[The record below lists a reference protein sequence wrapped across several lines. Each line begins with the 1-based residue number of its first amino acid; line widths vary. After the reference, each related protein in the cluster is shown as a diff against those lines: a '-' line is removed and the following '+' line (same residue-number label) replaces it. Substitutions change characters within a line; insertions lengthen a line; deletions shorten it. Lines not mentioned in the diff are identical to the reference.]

1 MLLRT
6 RIVLIFGVASLAL
19 LAALLVPLLVV
30 QTLTEQALATLQQDE
45 QDAAWSAALERG
57 ATPFELLSSQMTAD
71 PALLEAAAAE
81 DPATTGRL
89 LAAAQ
94 ARAGFTRAG
103 VTRIDIVGRQDRIFA
118 SSAGLAAESPLID
131 TSNLAIR
138 LQRDPWLIGLEA
150 GSGGKPILV
159 VTTAFPG
166 GRALSIAANADAIL
180 ETLGRDA
187 DRKLFLVDRAG
198 TQLLSTSDADWP
210 YLSAALAR
218 RPPGTTDSHMQL
230 DRDNSHFDVVSTPL
244 LNTAGLQI
252 GTLVSMRDATAAA
265 QRRTLVLLLT
275 GGGALLAFMGLLLAL
290 YGFTKAALDPLAE
303 ITRVIR
309 AMAAGDSMV
318 SAEMPDRRDEVG
330 AIASAVEIF
339 RRDIVALARTKLT
352 GTLRRAQQQALIRN
366 EMAKLASV
374 LDAHDRE
381 DLAADLAE
389 IEASSKEG
397 GQQDTA
403 LAEGFRRMAA
413 RVTGQHRKL
422 ANLLAERTHDLE
434 IVRQALAER
443 AQLSRLRQELEVA
456 RHLQLSSL
464 PQVFPPFPHRR
475 DFEIFAAMEP
485 AKEVGGD
492 FYDFA
497 LLDGGPLGGDRIAIM
512 IGDASGKG
520 VSAAMFIAMGRSI
533 LRSAIVRG
541 ASPAQALAVANS
553 TMAVEN
559 NTMMFATV
567 FVAILDLRTGWL
579 TYASAGHNPPYLVT
593 PAPGGP
599 GGVSI
604 LGGIP
609 GIALGVMEDA
619 EYDDEERLVP
629 AGGSVVLFT
638 DGVTEAHA
646 PDLSMFEETRLE
658 AALATLTQ
666 AAPDTAVAAIL
677 AAVKTFADGTEQADD
692 ITVLSL
698 RFLGP
703 VTTTQA
709 AGVVLAHKA
718 TTQETA

>member
-19 LAALLVPLLVV
+19 LAALLVPILVV
-30 QTLTEQALATLQQDE
+30 QTLTEHALATLQQEE
-45 QDAAWSAALERG
+45 QDASWTAALENG
-57 ATPFELLSSQMTAD
+57 ATPFELLSSQLTAD
-71 PALLEAAAAE
+71 PALLQATAAE
-81 DPATTGRL
+81 DSATAGRL
-89 LAAAQ
+89 LAAAA
-94 ARAGFTRAG
+94 ARTG
-103 VTRIDIVGRQDRIFA
+103 VTRIDIVARQDRVFA

-131 TSNLAIR
+131 TSNLAAR

-150 GSGGKPILV
+150 GPGGKLLPGGGLLLV
-159 VTTAFPG
+159 VTTAFPD
-166 GRALSIAANADAIL
+166 GRALSIAANASAVLKTIA
-180 ETLGRDA
+180 RDA
-187 DRKLFLVDRAG
+187 DRKLFLADRAG
-198 TQLLSTSDADWP
+198 TLLLSTSDADWP
-210 YLSAALAR
+210 YLSAAMT
-218 RPPGTTDSHMQL
+218 RPPGITNGHMQIA
-230 DRDNSHFDVVSTPL
+230 RGNNQFDVVSTPL
-244 LNTAGLQI
+244 LNTAGLEI
-252 GTLVSMRDATAAA
+252 GTLVSMRDVTAAA

-275 GGGALLAFMGLLLAL
+275 GGGALLVFMGLLLAL
-290 YGFTKAALDPLAE
+290 YGFTKAALDPLSE

-352 GTLRRAQQQALIRN
+352 GTLRQAQQQALIRN

-374 LDAHDRE
+374 LEANDRE
-381 DLAADLAE
+381 DLLADLAE
-389 IEASSKEG
+389 IEASSK
-397 GQQDTA
+397 QDTA

-413 RVTGQHRKL
+413 RVTAQHRKL
-422 ANLLAERTHDLE
+422 AGLLAERTRDLE

-464 PQVFPPFPHRR
+464 PQIFPPFPHRR
-475 DFEIFAAMEP
+475 DFAIFAAMEP

-497 LLDGGPLGGDRIAIM
+497 LLDGAAQDGDRLAIM

-593 PAPGGP
+593 EA
-599 GGVSI
+599 GGVTI
-604 LGGIP
+604 LGGST

-629 AGGSVVLFT
+629 GGGSVVLFT
-638 DGVTEAHA
+638 DGVTEANA
-646 PDLSMFEETRLE
+646 PDMSMFEEERLE
-658 AALATLTQ
+658 TALATLTQ
-666 AAPDTAVAAIL
+666 AAPDHAVATIL
-677 AAVKTFADGTEQADD
+677 AAVKTFADGSEQADD
-692 ITVLSL
+692 ITVLAL
-698 RFLGP
+698 KFLGP
-703 VTTTQA
+703 VTTTPA
-709 AGVVLAHKA
+709 AGVVSALKA
-718 TTQETA
+718 TTQEIA